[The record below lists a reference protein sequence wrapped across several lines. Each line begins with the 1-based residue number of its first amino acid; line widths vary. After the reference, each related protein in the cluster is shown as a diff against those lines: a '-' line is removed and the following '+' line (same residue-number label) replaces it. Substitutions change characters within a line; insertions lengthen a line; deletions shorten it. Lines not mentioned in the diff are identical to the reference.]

1 MMKQEQGFTLIEL
14 LIVTAITGLIIGVLG
29 TAVYHIVT
37 IPEYGNDRITAMHEL
52 QNVAHWVSFD
62 GRGASGASGGTELV
76 LTLPDDSSI
85 TYSLAETVL
94 YRTAGGSNMTIAQNI
109 ISANFS
115 VENRIITMYL
125 TSSPEGRDNVSG
137 QGTYK
142 VYLRP
147 VEEGE

>member
-62 GRGASGASGGTELV
+62 GQMAKTASGGNELI
-76 LTLPDDSSI
+76 LTLPDDSLIS
-85 TYSLAETVL
+85 YTVNGTAL
-94 YRTAGGSNMTIAQNI
+94 HRTTGTSQRTLAQNI
-109 ISANFS
+109 TSANFS
-115 VENRIITMYL
+115 VQNRYITMDI
-125 TSSPEGRDNVSG
+125 TSSLGGRWSVSEN
-137 QGTYK
+137 GTYM

-147 VEEGE
+147 TEE

>member
-29 TAVYHIVT
+29 TAAYQIVT

-62 GRGASGASGGTELV
+62 GQMAKTASGGNELI
-76 LTLPDDSSI
+76 LTLPDDSLIS
-85 TYSLAETVL
+85 YTVNGTAL
-94 YRTAGGSNMTIAQNI
+94 LRTAGSSNRTLAQNI
-109 ISANFS
+109 TSANFS
-115 VENRIITMYL
+115 VQNRYITMDI
-125 TSSPEGRDNVSG
+125 TSSPAGRWSVSE

-147 VEEGE
+147 TEE